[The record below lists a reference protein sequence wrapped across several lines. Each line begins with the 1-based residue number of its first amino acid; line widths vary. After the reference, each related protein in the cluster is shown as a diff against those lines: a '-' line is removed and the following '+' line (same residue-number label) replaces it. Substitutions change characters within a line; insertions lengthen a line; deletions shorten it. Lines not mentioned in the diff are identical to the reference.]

1 MQILP
6 KRLSTKIPVIMIASV
21 SLLVAILVFLAAWMG
36 GNTSISLTET
46 ALRNAAEGRTSTVTL
61 YMDQLDSKMKDM
73 VSHTVTVD
81 AATELFGGWNVL
93 KDEAPDILRK
103 VFIADNPNAVNERH
117 KLLKSSDSTK
127 IYYEKVHEKHQQRM
141 EELLASG
148 LFRDVLMVGKTG
160 DIFYSYRKGE
170 EFGRNIKTAGVLNP
184 ELQVQIEPLIKAANE
199 DPKATV
205 NIRGFTGFINV
216 NGHITA
222 YMVAPTLKWSK
233 IIGAVAFEVETAKL
247 AQILASRSGLGQT
260 GKLEV
265 VSANLERVDLASDSI
280 SDLEGSELEIATAAL
295 KGAVSSGD
303 VLVNGEKYRAIAVP
317 MNVQGTSWAVVA
329 LQSYNELMA
338 PANALTRNLLIAGSV
353 LLVLLGGFG
362 VLFVRRSIAPLQT
375 LNTGVMEIAQ
385 ENYSVDLPDQNR
397 EDEIGELS
405 RSVDVLRK
413 SALERHRLE
422 AQSQT
427 QQKHQLDKQKA
438 VEALI
443 EHFRM
448 ASSKLLDDVSGNM
461 DSMKS
466 AAHLLSSIADQT
478 AAKANSSAEASEIA
492 SGNVQTVASAADEL
506 TTSIEEIKRH
516 VGETSSVVDQATEA
530 TRHTTETVSGLS
542 ASAQKIGDVVSLIQA
557 IAEQTNLLALN
568 ATIEAAR
575 AGEHGKGFAVVAAEV
590 KELANQTSKATEE
603 ISGQIHDIQGATQL
617 AVQAIQS
624 IAETMERVNQYT
636 NTISHAVDEQGSATF
651 EISRNV
657 AEAANGT
664 QAVAGNMSDL
674 SAAVAET
681 TQSVA
686 QVEADAL
693 NVAQQTLQLREEVDQ
708 FLKSVAI
715 A

>member
-73 VSHTVTVD
+73 ASHTVTVD

-199 DPKATV
+199 DPEATV
-205 NIRGFTGFINV
+205 KIRGFTGFINV

-222 YMVAPTLKWSK
+222 YMVAPTLKWGK

-362 VLFVRRSIAPLQT
+362 VLFCP
-375 LNTGVMEIAQ
+375 
-385 ENYSVDLPDQNR
+385 SV
-397 EDEIGELS
+397 
-405 RSVDVLRK
+405 
-413 SALERHRLE
+413 HC
-422 AQSQT
+422 
-427 QQKHQLDKQKA
+427 
-438 VEALI
+438 
-443 EHFRM
+443 
-448 ASSKLLDDVSGNM
+448 
-461 DSMKS
+461 
-466 AAHLLSSIADQT
+466 
-478 AAKANSSAEASEIA
+478 
-492 SGNVQTVASAADEL
+492 SAADLEYRCYGNCAG
-506 TTSIEEIKRH
+506 K
-516 VGETSSVVDQATEA
+516 
-530 TRHTTETVSGLS
+530 
-542 ASAQKIGDVVSLIQA
+542 
-557 IAEQTNLLALN
+557 LLG
-568 ATIEAAR
+568 R
-575 AGEHGKGFAVVAAEV
+575 P
-590 KELANQTSKATEE
+590 
-603 ISGQIHDIQGATQL
+603 
-617 AVQAIQS
+617 
-624 IAETMERVNQYT
+624 
-636 NTISHAVDEQGSATF
+636 
-651 EISRNV
+651 SRS
-657 AEAANGT
+657 EPRG
-664 QAVAGNMSDL
+664 
-674 SAAVAET
+674 
-681 TQSVA
+681 
-686 QVEADAL
+686 
-693 NVAQQTLQLREEVDQ
+693 
-708 FLKSVAI
+708 
-715 A
+715 